1 MKKAILVVWVLAL
14 ATVAQAD
21 SLSVTN
27 IAFGTGIENH
37 ALTGVDTTFSK
48 SIGRLYCWTLV
59 ADAGA
64 GDTIYHTW
72 SIRGYISQRVPL
84 PVKGYRY
91 RTHSFKT
98 LGEKTTG
105 RWKVEVTDSN
115 GRILAADSVYVRA
128 D

>member
-1 MKKAILVVWVLAL
+1 MKAAVTFALVLAL
-14 ATVAQAD
+14 AGAAHAD

-37 ALTGVDTTFSK
+37 ALTGVDTSFSIA
-48 SIGRLYCWTLV
+48 IGKLYCWTLV

-64 GDTIYHTW
+64 GDTVFHTW
-72 SIRGYISQRVPL
+72 IIKGYAAQRVPL
-84 PVKGYRY
+84 LVNGYRY

-98 LGEKTTG
+98 LGEKMAG
-105 RWKVEVTDSN
+105 RWIVQVTDKN
-115 GRILAADSVYVRA
+115 GRLLAEDSVTVRP

>member
-1 MKKAILVVWVLAL
+1 MKIVIILVCVLGFSA
-14 ATVAQAD
+14 AAHAD

-37 ALTGVDTTFSK
+37 ALIGVDTSFSAA
-48 SIGRLYCWTLV
+48 IGRLYCWTLV

-72 SIRGYISQRVPL
+72 TIRGYVAQRVAL
-84 PVKGYRY
+84 PVRGYRF

-98 LGEKTTG
+98 LGEKLSG
-105 RWKVEVTDSN
+105 IWKVEVTDRN
-115 GRILAADSVYVRA
+115 GRLLAADSVTVLP
-128 D
+128 